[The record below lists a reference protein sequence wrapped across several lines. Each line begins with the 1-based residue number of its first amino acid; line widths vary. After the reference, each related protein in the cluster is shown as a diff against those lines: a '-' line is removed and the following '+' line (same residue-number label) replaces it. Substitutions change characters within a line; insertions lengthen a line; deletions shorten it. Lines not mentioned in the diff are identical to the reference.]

1 MGTDEE
7 RRDRFFGLALNAKRA
22 DDELRAEFSDAEYE
36 QVLDYVAE
44 HPGDRPRLAEAFI
57 AIAYDP
63 SLGPIDLVE
72 YCMYALQWPEVR
84 THFIDRLEGER
95 SERDL
100 RCGACCKHSSPVGRM
115 PTSIADS
122 RNAGSNAVSVGN
134 RFESWKWSRFFRI
147 GIRSWSS
154 DSTSWGSSLRRL
166 LVGSCRT
173 RYRR

>member
-7 RRDRFFGLALNAKRA
+7 RRDRFFDLALKAKRA

-84 THFIDRLEGER
+84 GHFIDRLEGER
-95 SERDL
+95 SER
-100 RCGACCKHSSPVGRM
+100 V
-115 PTSIADS
+115 
-122 RNAGSNAVSVGN
+122 
-134 RFESWKWSRFFRI
+134 RFA
-147 GIRSWSS
+147 
-154 DSTSWGSSLRRL
+154 LRRL
-166 LVGSCRT
+166 LQAFEPDWPHAEL
-173 RYRR
+173 YRRFSKCRQ